1 MENKHAVW
9 YVILD
14 NFTLAKS
21 ALIKNLENTLQ
32 RKQDVHTSTWS
43 MP

>member
-9 YVILD
+9 YVTLD
-14 NFTLAKS
+14 NFSLAKS